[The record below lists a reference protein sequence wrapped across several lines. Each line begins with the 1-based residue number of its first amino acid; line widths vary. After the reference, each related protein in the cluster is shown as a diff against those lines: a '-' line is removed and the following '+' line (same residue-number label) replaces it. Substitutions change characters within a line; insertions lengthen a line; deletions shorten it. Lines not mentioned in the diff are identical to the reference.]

1 MLAYAIRVY
10 LEDGSWYYA
19 QNHGYGQVQVSLTSD
34 IGSAICFRTLDE
46 ASDYYYKYI
55 RNSRDKSTG
64 LRVDN
69 SRTSCI
75 QVETFSRY

>member
-19 QNHGYGQVQVSLTSD
+19 RNNGYGEVVVTLTED
-34 IGSAICFRTLDE
+34 VGSAICFRTKDE
-46 ASDYYYKYI
+46 AVDYFDQYI
-55 RNSRDKSTG
+55 RDTRDKATG

-69 SRTSCI
+69 SRTCLI
-75 QVETFSRY
+75 EVEY